1 MILFHGSEKL
11 IRQPKFKVGNPHN
24 DYGYG
29 FYCTNE
35 LEAAKEW
42 ANRYTENGIVNKY
55 SLDLRYLKVLDL
67 TKESVL
73 TWIAIL
79 LKYRKLSE
87 IQKHEYELGLRFLKQ
102 YEIDISEYDVIIG
115 YRADDAYFTFPL
127 MFLNNELTLETL
139 EKVYMLGNLGI
150 QYAAIS
156 EKAISK
162 MKFINYVEVERE
174 YRSRYLERV
183 NSAKNRF
190 EELANNDR
198 YSNGTRLRD
207 LINKHD

>member
-1 MILFHGSEKL
+1 M
-11 IRQPKFKVGNPHN
+11 V
-24 DYGYG
+24 
-29 FYCTNE
+29 
-35 LEAAKEW
+35 
-42 ANRYTENGIVNKY
+42 
-55 SLDLRYLKVLDL
+55 YLK
-67 TKESVL
+67 
-73 TWIAIL
+73 
-79 LKYRKLSE
+79 
-87 IQKHEYELGLRFLKQ
+87 
-102 YEIDISEYDVIIG
+102 
-115 YRADDAYFTFPL
+115 
-127 MFLNNELTLETL
+127 
-139 EKVYMLGNLGI
+139 GNLGI